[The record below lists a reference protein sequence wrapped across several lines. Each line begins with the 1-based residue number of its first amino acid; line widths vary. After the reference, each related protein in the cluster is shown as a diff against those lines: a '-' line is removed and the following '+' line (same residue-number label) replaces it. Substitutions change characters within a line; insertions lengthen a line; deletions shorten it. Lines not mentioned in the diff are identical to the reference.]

1 MVATVDFE
9 SLTRPV
15 SAEAPCGADLEL
27 SGDIEYM
34 SFIAGA
40 ESLLP
45 KSYFGKDQA
54 GNEGRPFDRAQ
65 INFEAQF
72 DAAKPFL
79 EKTRDLRLIGILA
92 KLCILNRDFSGF
104 IACIRAMAALLAAHW
119 DDIHP
124 RGEDGEFGLRAVT
137 IESLDAMPTV
147 VLPLQFLPLIE
158 HSRLGNFS
166 YRAYSIANGEIK
178 PTEGEPKVDP
188 AAIDRILTEVGL
200 EELVGERQKIVELE
214 SALKQI
220 GQTWREKCPS
230 APGVTF
236 ERLATTAAQIFTV
249 LNTAIAKRDP
259 SAALGAATSA
269 SAAGNGKEAD
279 TAKPAGEPAAV
290 RITSTQHA
298 GRALAATA
306 AYFSRCEPSNPCL
319 MMVRQA
325 QDLLGKSFLE
335 VLKVLIPDQ
344 VAKAAV
350 NIGKEQFFSL
360 PIERLAATATKAP
373 AGAVNEPDPGAPIEP
388 DFEVSTRTEALAL
401 LEEVGNY
408 FRISEPSSPIPFLTE
423 RARDLA
429 QRDFLSVLRALLPAN
444 TLKSGE

>member
-15 SAEAPCGADLEL
+15 SAEAPCGVDLEL

-34 SFIAGA
+34 NFVAGA

-45 KSYFGKDQA
+45 KSYFCKDQA

-72 DAAKPFL
+72 DTAKPFL

-104 IACIRAMAALLAAHW
+104 IACIRAMASLLASHW
-119 DDIHP
+119 DDVHP
-124 RGEDGEFGLRAVT
+124 HGEDGEFGLRAVA

-158 HSRLGNFS
+158 HNRLGNLS
-166 YRAYSIANGEIK
+166 YRAYSIAKGEIQ

-188 AAIDRILTEVGL
+188 AAIEKILAEGEL
-200 EELVGERQKIVELE
+200 EELVGKRQKILELE
-214 SALKQI
+214 TALKQI
-220 GQTWREKCPS
+220 GQTWREKWPS
-230 APGVTF
+230 GPSVTF
-236 ERLATTAAQIFTV
+236 ERLATTVAQIFTV

-259 SAALGAATSA
+259 SAALGAASV

-279 TAKPAGEPAAV
+279 AAQPAAQPAAV
-290 RITSTQHA
+290 RITSAEHA
-298 GRALAATA
+298 GRGLAAVG

-335 VLKVLIPDQ
+335 VLQVLIPDE

-373 AGAVNEPDPGAPIEP
+373 AGAVNEPDAGAPTEF
-388 DFEVSTRTEALAL
+388 DFDVRTRTEALAL

-408 FRISEPSSPIPFLTE
+408 FRVSEPSSPIPFLTE

-429 QRDFLSVLRALLPAN
+429 QRDFLSVLKALLPAN
-444 TLKSGE
+444 TLKSAQ